1 MTHVTFVTHVTTA
14 EVPRI
19 AVFARALRLS
29 LLALLRDGKS
39 GELRVLML
47 ALLVAVS
54 ALTAVGFFT
63 SRVSL
68 AVDQQAGEVLA
79 ADLRLQS
86 RTPIGREYF
95 DLAAAAGL
103 DTAEV
108 STFPSVVLKGE
119 DSALTAIRAVS
130 SRYPLRGRLKVADVP
145 FGPARE
151 VTVLP
156 GPGEAWLEPRLFG
169 QLDARIGERIR
180 VGQTELTIA
189 KVLDYRPDQGSQ
201 FVDLAPTL
209 LMRLED
215 VPATKLTQEGS
226 RIGYAALF
234 AGETQAVASFK
245 EQLIA
250 RKKPGQRIVDI
261 DEASPQIRSA
271 IDRAGRF
278 LNLAALVTILLAAIA
293 VAIAARRYVARHLD
307 TVALMKSM
315 GASQRLVLAISVLE
329 LLAIAII
336 AGVSGAL
343 LGYAA
348 QEGIAFLV
356 RDLVR
361 GELPRPALSAGW
373 LGLMTSIFI
382 LVGFALPPLMQLRKV
397 PPARVLRRNLEPPPL
412 RYAFVYGSAIAA
424 LAALLYWLVRD
435 PKLLGYVA
443 AATFGTFV
451 VLIAAGWVL
460 VRSLGS
466 LRGSVGI
473 SWRYGMA
480 NIARRG
486 RDSVIQIVAFG
497 LGLMVLL
504 LLAVVRNDL
513 MQQWRASLPENAPN
527 HFMINIRP
535 DQTAAI
541 REFFATKSE
550 VTPPQL
556 VPMVRARLTQIN
568 GRPVGEL
575 QAPSERGRDFLER
588 EANLTWAQ
596 TLQQDNK
603 LVAGEWWREGDGG
616 GPRVSVEIELAQSL
630 GLKIGDDLS
639 YDVAGEIVDAKVSSF
654 REVQWDSFRPNFF
667 MVFSPGTLDDSSGTY
682 ITSVHIPRE
691 QRSILLEFTRRFPEV
706 TAIDLE
712 AVLTQVRGVMDKASL
727 AVQYVFAFTLLA
739 GVTVLL
745 AAIQSTR
752 DERRYESAMLRTLG
766 ASRRVVLQ
774 GVAAEFTTLGLL
786 SGTLAAVG
794 ATVAG
799 YFLATRLFNLDYT
812 FSFAVWGIGLAAGA
826 VLVGVSGT
834 LATRSVVNHPPVAT
848 LRGN

>member
-1 MTHVTFVTHVTTA
+1 MTK
-14 EVPRI
+14 
-19 AVFARALRLS
+19 ALRLA

-86 RTPIGREYF
+86 RSPIEREYF
-95 DLAAAAGL
+95 DLATAAGL
-103 DTAEV
+103 DTAQV

-130 SRYPLRGRLKVADVP
+130 SRYPLRGRLRVADVP

-156 GPGEAWLEPRLFG
+156 GLGEAWLEPRLFG
-169 QLDARIGERIR
+169 QLDARVGDRIR

-234 AGETQAVASFK
+234 AGPTQTIASFK
-245 EQLIA
+245 EQLTA
-250 RKKPGQRIVDI
+250 RKKPGQRIVDV

-315 GASQRLVLAISVLE
+315 GASQRLVLAVTVLE

-343 LGYAA
+343 IGYAA
-348 QEGIAFLV
+348 QEGIAFLL

-382 LVGFALPPLMQLRKV
+382 LIGFALPPLLQLRRV

-443 AATFGTFV
+443 AATLGTFV

-460 VRSLGS
+460 VRSLGT

-541 REFFATKSE
+541 GEFFAQHD
-550 VTPPQL
+550 VAPPQL

-568 GRPVGEL
+568 GAPVGQL
-575 QAPSERGRDFLER
+575 PAPSERGRDFLER

-596 TLQQDNK
+596 TMQQDNK

-630 GLKIGDDLS
+630 GLKIGDALT
-639 YDVAGEIVDAKVSSF
+639 YDVAGEIVDAKVASF

-667 MVFSPGTLDDSSGTY
+667 MVFSPGTLDDTSGTY
-682 ITSVHIPRE
+682 ITSVHIARE
-691 QRSILLEFTRRFPEV
+691 QRPILLEFTRRFPEV

-712 AVLTQVRGVMDKASL
+712 ALLTQVRGVMDKASL

-745 AAIQSTR
+745 AAIQATR

-786 SGTLAAVG
+786 AGTLAAVG
-794 ATVAG
+794 ATAAG
-799 YFLATRLFNLDYT
+799 YFLATRLFNLEYT

>member
-1 MTHVTFVTHVTTA
+1 MTK
-14 EVPRI
+14 
-19 AVFARALRLS
+19 ALRLA

-86 RTPIGREYF
+86 RAPIQREYF
-95 DLAAAAGL
+95 ALAEKDGL
-103 DTAEV
+103 TTAEV

-130 SRYPLRGRLKVADVP
+130 QRYPLRGRLKVAEAP
-145 FGPARE
+145 FGPAHE
-151 VTVLP
+151 VTTLP

-169 QLDARIGERIR
+169 QLNARVGDRIR
-180 VGQTELTIA
+180 VGQTELKIA

-209 LMRLED
+209 LMRQED
-215 VPATKLTQEGS
+215 VPATKLTTEGS
-226 RIGYAALF
+226 RINYAALF
-234 AGETQAVASFK
+234 AGTTQQVAQFK
-245 EQLIA
+245 EELTA
-250 RKKPGQRIVDI
+250 RKKPGQRIVDVE
-261 DEASPQIRSA
+261 EASPQIRSA
-271 IDRAGRF
+271 VDRASRF

-293 VAIAARRYVARHLD
+293 VAITARRYVARHLD

-315 GASQRLVLAISVLE
+315 GAAQRLVLAISVLE

-336 AGVSGAL
+336 AGVLGAVI
-343 LGYAA
+343 GYAA
-348 QEGIAFLV
+348 QEGIAFLL

-361 GELPRPALSAGW
+361 GELPRPGLSPGW
-373 LGLMTSIFI
+373 LGIMTSILI
-382 LVGFALPPLMQLRKV
+382 LIGFALPPLLQLRKV

-412 RYAFVYGSAIAA
+412 RYAFVYGTALAA
-424 LAALLYWLVRD
+424 LLALLYWLVRD
-435 PKLLGYVA
+435 TKLLVYVA

-460 VRSLGS
+460 VRSLS
-466 LRGSVGI
+466 ALRGSVGV

-513 MQQWRASLPENAPN
+513 MHQWRASLPENAPN
-527 HFMINIRP
+527 YFMINIRP
-535 DQTAAI
+535 DQTAGI
-541 REFFATKSE
+541 REFFQQQTNVS
-550 VTPPQL
+550 PPEL
-556 VPMVRARLTQIN
+556 VPMIRARLTQIN
-568 GRPVGEL
+568 GTPVADLHL
-575 QAPSERGRDFLER
+575 QSERGRDFLER

-596 TLQQDNK
+596 SMQKDNK
-603 LVAGEWWREGDGG
+603 LVAGEWWRPDDGG
-616 GPRVSVEIELAQSL
+616 GPRVSVEIELAHAL
-630 GLKIGDDLS
+630 GLKIGDKLT
-639 YDVAGEIVDAKVSSF
+639 YDIAGELVDAKVTSF

-667 MVFSPGTLDDSSGTY
+667 MVFSPGTLDDTTGTY
-682 ITSVHIPRE
+682 ITSVHIARE
-691 QRSILLEFTRRFPEV
+691 QRGMLLQFTRQFPEV
-706 TAIDLE
+706 TAIDLD
-712 AVLTQVRGVMDKASL
+712 AILMQVRGVMDKASL

-745 AAIQSTR
+745 AAIQATR

-774 GVAAEFTTLGLL
+774 GVAAEFTTLGIL
-786 SGTLAAVG
+786 SGTLAAIG
-794 ATVAG
+794 ATAAG
-799 YFLATRLFNLDYT
+799 YFLATRLFNLEYT
-812 FSFAVWGIGLAAGA
+812 FSFMVWIVGLVTGA
-826 VLVGVSGT
+826 LLVGISGT
-834 LATRSVVNHPPVAT
+834 LATRSVVNHPPIAT

>member
-1 MTHVTFVTHVTTA
+1 V
-14 EVPRI
+14 I
-19 AVFARALRLS
+19 KALRLA

-86 RTPIGREYF
+86 RAPIEREYF
-95 DLAAAAGL
+95 DLATADGL
-103 DTAEV
+103 ATAEV

-130 SRYPLRGRLKVADVP
+130 SRYPLRGRLKVAEVP
-145 FGPARE
+145 FGPAHE
-151 VTVLP
+151 VSTLP
-156 GPGEAWLEPRLFG
+156 GAGEAWLEPRLFG
-169 QLDARIGERIR
+169 QLDARVGDRIR
-180 VGQTELTIA
+180 VGQTELRIA

-234 AGETQAVASFK
+234 AGDTQKVAQFK
-245 EQLIA
+245 EELTA
-250 RKKPGQRIVDI
+250 RKRPGQRIVDVE
-261 DEASPQIRSA
+261 EASPQIRSA
-271 IDRAGRF
+271 VDRASRF

-293 VAIAARRYVARHLD
+293 VAITARRYVARHLD

-336 AGVSGAL
+336 AGVLGAVI
-343 LGYAA
+343 GYAA
-348 QEGIAFLV
+348 QEGIALLL

-361 GELPRPALSAGW
+361 GELPRPGLGPGW
-373 LGLMTSIFI
+373 LGLMTSILI
-382 LVGFALPPLMQLRKV
+382 LIGFALPPLLQLRKV

-412 RYAFVYGSAIAA
+412 RYAVVYGMALAA
-424 LAALLYWLVRD
+424 LLALLYWLVRD
-435 PKLLGYVA
+435 PKLLWYVS
-443 AATFGTFV
+443 AATLGTFV

-460 VRSLGS
+460 VRSLS
-466 LRGSVGI
+466 TLRGSVGV

-541 REFFATKSE
+541 REFFAQQTS
-550 VTPPQL
+550 VTPPEL

-568 GRPVGEL
+568 DTPVKDLHL
-575 QAPSERGRDFLER
+575 QSERGRDFLER

-596 TLQQDNK
+596 SMQKDNK
-603 LVAGEWWREGDGG
+603 LVAGEWWRPDDGG

-630 GLKIGDDLS
+630 GLKIGDKLT
-639 YDVAGEIVDAKVSSF
+639 YDIAGEIVDAKLTSF

-667 MVFSPGTLDDSSGTY
+667 MVFSPGTLDDTTGTY

-691 QRSILLEFTRRFPEV
+691 QRGILLEFTRRFPEV

-712 AVLTQVRGVMDKASL
+712 AILTQVRGVMDKASL

-745 AAIQSTR
+745 AAIQATR

-786 SGTLAAVG
+786 AGTLAAIG
-794 ATVAG
+794 ATAAG
-799 YFLATRLFNLDYT
+799 YFLAERLFNLDYT
-812 FSFAVWGIGLAAGA
+812 FSFGVWGVGLATGA
-826 VLVGVSGT
+826 LLVGISGT

>member
-1 MTHVTFVTHVTTA
+1 V
-14 EVPRI
+14 RK
-19 AVFARALRLS
+19 ALRLA

-63 SRVSL
+63 NRVSL

-86 RTPIGREYF
+86 RAPIEREYF
-95 DLAAAAGL
+95 DLAERDGL
-103 DTAEV
+103 ATAEV

-130 SRYPLRGRLKVADVP
+130 PRYPLRGRLKVAEAP
-145 FGPARE
+145 FGPAHE
-151 VTVLP
+151 VTTLP

-169 QLDARIGERIR
+169 QLNARVGDRIR
-180 VGQTELTIA
+180 VGQTELKIA

-215 VPATKLTQEGS
+215 VPATKLTTEGS

-234 AGETQAVASFK
+234 AGESPKVAQFK
-245 EQLIA
+245 EQLTA
-250 RKKPGQRIVDI
+250 RKKPGQRIVDV

-271 IDRAGRF
+271 VDRASRF

-293 VAIAARRYVARHLD
+293 VAITARRYVARHLD

-315 GASQRLVLAISVLE
+315 GAAQRLVLAISVLE

-336 AGVSGAL
+336 AGVLGGAI
-343 LGYAA
+343 GYAA
-348 QEGIAFLV
+348 QEGIAFLL

-361 GELPRPALSAGW
+361 GELPRPGLSPGW
-373 LGLMTSIFI
+373 LGLMTSILI
-382 LVGFALPPLMQLRKV
+382 LIGFALPPLLQLRKV

-412 RYAFVYGSAIAA
+412 RYAIVYGTALAA
-424 LAALLYWLVRD
+424 LLALLYWLVRD
-435 PKLLGYVA
+435 WQLIRYVA
-443 AATFGTFV
+443 TATFVTFV

-460 VRSLGS
+460 VRSLS
-466 LRGSVGI
+466 ALRGSVGV

-513 MQQWRASLPENAPN
+513 MHQWRASLPENAPN
-527 HFMINIRP
+527 YFMINIRP

-541 REFFATKSE
+541 REFFEKQTN
-550 VTPPQL
+550 VPPPEL

-568 GRPVGEL
+568 GAPVAGLHL
-575 QAPSERGRDFLER
+575 QSERGRDFLER

-596 TLQQDNK
+596 SMQKDNK
-603 LVAGEWWREGDGG
+603 LVAGEWWRPDDGG
-616 GPRVSVEIELAQSL
+616 GPRVSVEVELAHAL
-630 GLKIGDDLS
+630 GLKIGDKLT
-639 YDVAGEIVDAKVSSF
+639 YDIAGELVDANVTSF

-667 MVFSPGTLDDSSGTY
+667 MVFSPGTLDDSAGTY
-682 ITSVHIPRE
+682 ITSVHIARQ
-691 QRSILLEFTRRFPEV
+691 QRGMLLEFSRRFPEV
-706 TAIDLE
+706 TAIDLD
-712 AVLTQVRGVMDKASL
+712 AILMQVRSVMDKASL

-745 AAIQSTR
+745 AAIQATR

-774 GVAAEFTTLGLL
+774 GVAAEFTTLGIL
-786 SGTLAAVG
+786 SGTLAAIG
-794 ATVAG
+794 ATAAG

-812 FSFAVWGIGLAAGA
+812 FSFAVWGVGLVTGA
-826 VLVGVSGT
+826 LLVGISGT

>member
-1 MTHVTFVTHVTTA
+1 
-14 EVPRI
+14 
-19 AVFARALRLS
+19 
-29 LLALLRDGKS
+29 LRDGKS

-86 RTPIGREYF
+86 RSPIEREYF
-95 DLAAAAGL
+95 ALATAAGL
-103 DTAEV
+103 HTAEV
-108 STFPSVVLKGE
+108 STFPSVVLKGD

-130 SRYPLRGRLKVADVP
+130 PSYPLRGRVKVADVP
-145 FGPARE
+145 FGPAHE
-151 VTVLP
+151 VTSLP
-156 GPGEAWLEPRLFG
+156 GPGEAWLEPRVFG
-169 QLDARIGERIR
+169 QLNARVGDRIR
-180 VGQTELTIA
+180 VGQTELTIT

-209 LMRLED
+209 LMRLAD
-215 VPATKLTQEGS
+215 VPATKLTQQGS

-234 AGETQAVASFK
+234 AGESKAVEAFK
-245 EQLIA
+245 QELTA
-250 RKKPGQRIVDI
+250 RKRPGQRLVDV

-278 LNLAALVTILLAAIA
+278 LNLSALVTILLAAIA
-293 VAIAARRYVARHLD
+293 VAISARRYVARHLD

-315 GASQRLVLAISVLE
+315 GASQRLVLAISGLQ
-329 LLAIAII
+329 LLAIATF
-336 AGVSGAL
+336 AGVLGAVI
-343 LGYAA
+343 GYAA
-348 QEGIAFLV
+348 QAGIALLL

-361 GELPRPALSAGW
+361 GELPRPSLAVGW
-373 LGLMTSIFI
+373 IGLATSVVVLI
-382 LVGFALPPLMQLRKV
+382 GFAMPPLMQLRKV
-397 PPARVLRRNLEPPPL
+397 PPARVLRHDLEPPPL
-412 RYAFVYGSAIAA
+412 RYVTAYGSAIASLFVLVYA
-424 LAALLYWLVRD
+424 LVRD

-443 AATFGTFV
+443 TATAGTFL

-460 VRSLGS
+460 VRSLS
-466 LRGSVGI
+466 ALRGSVGV

-513 MQQWRASLPENAPN
+513 MHQWRASLPENAPN

-535 DQTAAI
+535 DQTAAV
-541 REFFATKSE
+541 REFFAQRAMA
-550 VTPPQL
+550 PPEL

-568 GRPVGEL
+568 GTAVAEL
-575 QAPSERGRDFLER
+575 HMQNERARDFIER

-596 TLQQDNK
+596 AMQRDNK
-603 LVAGEWWREGDGG
+603 IVAGEWWREGDGG
-616 GPRVSVEIELAQSL
+616 GPRVSVETELAKSL
-630 GLKIGDDLS
+630 GLKVGDMLT
-639 YDVAGEIVDAKVSSF
+639 YDIAGELVDAKVASF

-667 MVFSPGTLDDSSGTY
+667 MVFSPGTLDDRTGTY
-682 ITSVHIPRE
+682 ITSVHIAPD
-691 QRSILLEFTRRFPEV
+691 QRRMLLDFSRQFPEV
-706 TAIDLE
+706 TPIDLD
-712 AVLTQVRGVMDKASL
+712 AILTQVRGVMDKASL

-739 GVTVLL
+739 GITVLL
-745 AAIQSTR
+745 AAIQATR

-786 SGTLAAVG
+786 AGTLAAVG
-794 ATVAG
+794 ATAAG
-799 YFLATRLFNLDYT
+799 YFLATKLFNLEYT

-826 VLVGVSGT
+826 LLVGVSGT

-848 LRGN
+848 LRNN

>member
-1 MTHVTFVTHVTTA
+1 MK
-14 EVPRI
+14 
-19 AVFARALRLS
+19 ALRLAF
-29 LLALLRDGKS
+29 LALLRDGKS
-39 GELRVLML
+39 GELRVLLL

-63 SRVSL
+63 SRVSR

-86 RTPIGREYF
+86 RAPIEQEYF
-95 DLAAAAGL
+95 DLATAAGL
-103 DTAEV
+103 TTAQV
-108 STFPSVVLKGE
+108 STFPSVVMKGQ

-130 SRYPLRGRLKVADVP
+130 ARYPLRGRLKVADVP

-151 VTVLP
+151 VTELP

-169 QLDARIGERIR
+169 QLGAR
-180 VGQTELTIA
+180 VGDRVHVGQIELTIT

-209 LMRLED
+209 LMRLDD

-234 AGETQAVASFK
+234 AGLPDAVAGFK
-245 EQLIA
+245 EELTA
-250 RKKPGQRIVDI
+250 RKKPGQRIVDV

-315 GASQRLVLAISVLE
+315 GASQRLVLSISVLE

-343 LGYAA
+343 IGYAA

-373 LGLMTSIFI
+373 LGLMTSIII
-382 LVGFALPPLMQLRKV
+382 LIGFALPPLLQLRKV

-412 RYAFVYGSAIAA
+412 RYAVVYGTAIAA

-435 PKLLGYVA
+435 PILLGYVS
-443 AATFGTFV
+443 AATAGTFI
-451 VLIAAGWVL
+451 VLIIAGWLL
-460 VRSLGS
+460 VRSLGT

-527 HFMINIRP
+527 YFMINIRP
-535 DQTAAI
+535 DQTSAI
-541 REFFATKSE
+541 QEFFAQST
-550 VTPPQL
+550 VTPPEL

-568 GRPVGEL
+568 GTPVSEL
-575 QAPSERGRDFLER
+575 SISNERGKDFLER

-596 TLQQDNK
+596 NMQRDNK
-603 LVAGEWWREGDGG
+603 IVAGEWWREGDGG
-616 GPRVSVEIELAQSL
+616 GPRVSVEIELANSL
-630 GLKIGDDLS
+630 GLKVGDDLT
-639 YDVAGEIVDAKVSSF
+639 YNVAGEIIDAKVTSF
-654 REVQWDSFRPNFF
+654 RSVQWDSFRPNFF

-682 ITSVHIPRE
+682 ITSVHIPQN
-691 QRSILLEFTRRFPEV
+691 QRPILLDFTREFPEV

-712 AVLTQVRGVMDKASL
+712 AILTQVRGVMDKASL

-745 AAIQSTR
+745 AAIQATR

-794 ATVAG
+794 ATAAG
-799 YFLATRLFNLDYT
+799 YFLATRVFDLDYT

>member
-1 MTHVTFVTHVTTA
+1 MTK
-14 EVPRI
+14 
-19 AVFARALRLS
+19 ALRLA

-39 GELRVLML
+39 GELRVLLL

-86 RTPIGREYF
+86 RSPIDREYF

-103 DTAEV
+103 KTAAV
-108 STFPSVVLKGE
+108 SSFPSVVLKGE

-130 SRYPLRGRLKVADVP
+130 PQYPLRGRLKVADVP
-145 FGPARE
+145 FGPAHE
-151 VTVLP
+151 TTELP
-156 GPGEAWLEPRLFG
+156 GPGEAWLEPRVFG
-169 QLDARIGERIR
+169 QLNARVGDRIH
-180 VGQTELTIA
+180 VGQTELQIT

-209 LMRLED
+209 LMRTED
-215 VPATKLTQEGS
+215 VPATKLTQQGS
-226 RIGYAALF
+226 RINYAALF
-234 AGETQAVASFK
+234 AGERQAVDAFK
-245 EQLIA
+245 QQLTA
-250 RKKPGQRIVDI
+250 RKKPGQRLVDV

-271 IDRAGRF
+271 VDRAGRF
-278 LNLAALVTILLAAIA
+278 LNLSALVTILLAAIA

-315 GASQRLVLAISVLE
+315 GAAQRLVLAISVLE

-336 AGVSGAL
+336 AGVCGAL
-343 LGYAA
+343 IGYAA
-348 QEGIAFLV
+348 QEGIAYLL

-361 GELPRPALSAGW
+361 GELPRPSLSAGW
-373 LGLMTSIFI
+373 IGLMTSILI
-382 LVGFALPPLMQLRKV
+382 LIGFALPPLLQLRKV

-412 RYAFVYGSAIAA
+412 RYAVVYGTAIAA
-424 LAALLYWLVRD
+424 LGALLFWLVRD
-435 PKLLGYVA
+435 EKLLGYVA
-443 AATFGTFV
+443 AATAVTFV

-460 VRSLGS
+460 VRSLS
-466 LRGSVGI
+466 ALRGSVGV

-513 MQQWRASLPENAPN
+513 MHQWRASLPANAPN
-527 HFMINIRP
+527 YFMINIRP
-535 DQTAAI
+535 DQTMAV
-541 REFFATKSE
+541 RDFFAQRAIQ
-550 VTPPQL
+550 PPEL
-556 VPMVRARLTQIN
+556 VPMIRARLTQIN
-568 GRPVGEL
+568 ATPVTQL
-575 QAPSERGRDFLER
+575 SLTNERAKDFLER

-596 TLQQDNK
+596 AMQRDNK
-603 LVAGEWWREGDGG
+603 IVAGEWWREGDGG
-616 GPRVSVEIELAQSL
+616 GPRVSVEIELAKSL
-630 GLKIGDDLS
+630 GLKVGDTLT
-639 YDVAGEIVDAKVSSF
+639 YDIAGELVDAKVTSF

-667 MVFSPGTLDDSSGTY
+667 MVFSPGTLDDSTGTY
-682 ITSVHIPRE
+682 ITSVHIAQQ
-691 QRSILLEFTRRFPEV
+691 QRRMLLDFSRQFPEV
-706 TAIDLE
+706 TAIDLD
-712 AVLTQVRGVMDKASL
+712 AILTQVRGVMDKASL

-739 GVTVLL
+739 GITVLL
-745 AAIQSTR
+745 AAIQATR

-774 GVAAEFTTLGLL
+774 GVAAEFTTLGIL

-794 ATVAG
+794 ATAAG
-799 YFLATRLFNLDYT
+799 YFLATRLFNLEYT
-812 FSFAVWGIGLAAGA
+812 FSFAVWGIGLVAGA
-826 VLVGVSGT
+826 LLVGVSGT

-848 LRGN
+848 LRSQ

>member
-1 MTHVTFVTHVTTA
+1 MTK
-14 EVPRI
+14 
-19 AVFARALRLS
+19 ALRLA

-86 RTPIGREYF
+86 RLPLDREYF
-95 DLAAAAGL
+95 ELAAKAGL
-103 DTAEV
+103 ATAEV

-130 SRYPLRGRLKVADVP
+130 ARYPLRGRLKIAEVP
-145 FGPARE
+145 YGPARE
-151 VTVLP
+151 VTTLP

-169 QLDARIGERIR
+169 QLNARVGDRIR
-180 VGQTELTIA
+180 VGETELTIA

-215 VPATKLTQEGS
+215 VPATKLTQQGS

-234 AGETQAVASFK
+234 AGESPAVATFK
-245 EQLIA
+245 QDLTA

-271 IDRAGRF
+271 VDRAGRF

-315 GASQRLVLAISVLE
+315 GASQRLVLAICVLE

-336 AGVSGAL
+336 AGVCGAL
-343 LGYAA
+343 IGYAA
-348 QEGIAFLV
+348 QEGIAFLL

-382 LVGFALPPLMQLRKV
+382 LIGFALPPLLQLRKV

-412 RYAFVYGSAIAA
+412 RYAIVYGTAVGA
-424 LAALLYWLVRD
+424 LVTLLYWLVRD
-435 PKLLGYVA
+435 TKLLVYVSL
-443 AATFGTFV
+443 ATLGTFV
-451 VLIAAGWVL
+451 VLIAAGWLL
-460 VRSLGS
+460 VRSLGA
-466 LRGSVGI
+466 LRGSVGV

-513 MQQWRASLPENAPN
+513 MHQWRASLPENAPN

-541 REFFATKSE
+541 REFFAQRA
-550 VTPPQL
+550 VAPPEL
-556 VPMVRARLTQIN
+556 VPMVRARLTHIN
-568 GRPVGEL
+568 GKPVAEL
-575 QAPSERGRDFLER
+575 RAPSERGRDFLER

-596 TLQQDNK
+596 DMQHDNK
-603 LVAGEWWREGDGG
+603 LVAGEWWRAGDGG

-630 GLKIGDDLS
+630 GLKIGDQLT
-639 YDVAGEIVDAKVSSF
+639 YDVAGEIIDAKLTSL
-654 REVQWDSFRPNFF
+654 REVHWDSFRPNFF
-667 MVFSPGTLDDSSGTY
+667 MVFSPGTLDDTTGTY
-682 ITSVHIPRE
+682 ITSVHIQRE
-691 QRSILLEFTRRFPEV
+691 QRGILLEFSRRFPEV
-706 TAIDLE
+706 TAIDLD
-712 AVLTQVRGVMDKASL
+712 AILAQVRGVMDKASL

-745 AAIQSTR
+745 AAIQATR

-794 ATVAG
+794 ATAAG
-799 YFLATRLFNLDYT
+799 YFLATEVFSLDYT
-812 FSFAVWGIGLAAGA
+812 FSFAVWGIGLVAGA